1 MWGGLL
7 VRKTTT
13 KLNKQPRSAYL
24 LREQS
29 MQTGKK
35 RKNVNNF
42 IEHLS
47 KRKMQLTTFGM
58 IWCTYMGDDFELPNW
73 YIVEV
78 SHNYFYWPVPGPP
91 SDLKIYAFGE
101 YIFVTWKL
109 PQDPNG
115 IVTSYQVG
123 SQEYSGSVVE
133 KAPVSMETV
142 QPDVFEKLLGKLAF
156 EKSYVVEVRAQTS
169 KGWGESV
176 RKIVTTVKR
185 SGEFRAFKLFESS
198 SDSSVWLTEWLASG
212 RSTG

>member
-1 MWGGLL
+1 M
-7 VRKTTT
+7 
-13 KLNKQPRSAYL
+13 PS
-24 LREQS
+24 
-29 MQTGKK
+29 
-35 RKNVNNF
+35 
-42 IEHLS
+42 
-47 KRKMQLTTFGM
+47 
-58 IWCTYMGDDFELPNW
+58 
-73 YIVEV
+73 
-78 SHNYFYWPVPGPP
+78 PP

-198 SDSSVWLTEWLASG
+198 SLIPVSG
-212 RSTG
+212 